1 MVNPQ
6 NAIIIY
12 RNFLNE
18 ILKNEQ
24 WYKNT
29 KPYISATLLYGSVAK
44 GTNREDSD
52 IDILLFTPLEIE
64 EKYTVGEYYYDYED
78 YTINIVLRSI
88 EGLRIIA
95 IQNNDVFQKEVFR
108 NAITISSSDDEVKNL
123 LFQIKKI

>member
-1 MVNPQ
+1 MISQ
-6 NAIIIY
+6 EQAIEIY
-12 RNFLNE
+12 KKFFGEVLSKE
-18 ILKNEQ
+18 T
-24 WYKNT
+24 WYKN
-29 KPYISATLLYGSVAK
+29 ISANIKATLLYGSVAK
-44 GTNREDSD
+44 GKNREDSD
-52 IDILLFTPLEIE
+52 IDILLITPLEIE
-64 EKYTVGEYYYDYED
+64 EKYTIGEYYYDYED